1 MTPTLIVAAPLLLLY
16 LLFLLWYGGR
26 TTPLSEAE
34 IVQFEKV
41 LGQLTQDRPGPPA
54 TQLVRLLA
62 AHDDG
67 REFVMHNLV
76 RYRARAMYP
85 VGQDFGDSA
94 RAADQRYGRAVLW
107 PLLRSASVPVFLAK
121 CAGRFIEP
129 EGTPPW
135 DYVAMVRYR
144 SRRDF
149 LRFAVLIEGQAI
161 AVHKWAAIEQ
171 TLITPLKPLASLIF
185 VRAAVAAVLL
195 VLGAGLLAL
204 VA

>member
-1 MTPTLIVAAPLLLLY
+1 MA
-16 LLFLLWYGGR
+16 
-26 TTPLSEAE
+26 S
-34 IVQFEKV
+34 
-41 LGQLTQDRPGPPA
+41 
-54 TQLVRLLA
+54 
-62 AHDDG
+62 
-67 REFVMHNLV
+67 
-76 RYRARAMYP
+76 
-85 VGQDFGDSA
+85 SS
-94 RAADQRYGRAVLW
+94 AVLW

-171 TLITPLKPLASLIF
+171 TLITPLNPLASLIF